1 MIILYYKKQEL
12 LKYMLDSDMDNDGI
26 LDFNEFKVMINS
38 MVGLLSNNIESNDVG
53 TTPVL
58 FYIYCFKTQVAI
70 KGAQQKLKDKDME
83 EKEKL

>member
-1 MIILYYKKQEL
+1 
-12 LKYMLDSDMDNDGI
+12 
-26 LDFNEFKVMINS
+26 
-38 MVGLLSNNIESNDVG
+38 MVGLLSNNIESNDVEA
-53 TTPVL
+53 TPVL